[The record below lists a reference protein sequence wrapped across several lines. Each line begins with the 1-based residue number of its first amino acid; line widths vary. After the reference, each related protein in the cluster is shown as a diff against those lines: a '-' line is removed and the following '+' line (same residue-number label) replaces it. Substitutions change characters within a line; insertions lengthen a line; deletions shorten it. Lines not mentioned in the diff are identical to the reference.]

1 MSTPPEPDS
10 TSQPAL
16 PELSEASLARAV
28 VETVRSPLLVLDE
41 AMTVVH
47 ANPAFLS
54 TFELEEPDAV
64 GKPFFE
70 LSEGQ
75 WDKQRLRVTLGQ
87 ALREH
92 EEVRDLDLR
101 LELWGLGLRDLVLS
115 ARRVRLEGAE
125 QNLLLL
131 CVDDLTEHRALER
144 QTREY
149 ATKLERSNRDL
160 QDFAHAASHDLQ
172 EPLRKVRTYAHRLR
186 ERLSDE
192 VLDERSVGYLQRMDE
207 AVERMQDRIDDLLQ
221 LARVGRA
228 EPDARPV
235 SLNDIVSGVLAD
247 LEVAI
252 QETGA
257 RISVEPLPEV
267 VADPSQLGILFQN
280 LVANAIKF
288 RKPGEAP
295 SLRIRAREPSVDEHG
310 TSVRRIVV
318 EDDGIGFEQ
327 LYAERIFTP
336 FQRLHGRNEYEGSGV
351 GLALCRRIA
360 EHHDGWIT
368 AEGTPGEGSR
378 FTLALPL
385 PHNPEKSV

>member
-1 MSTPPEPDS
+1 MSTPSVPDS
-10 TSQPAL
+10 NSEPAP

-54 TFELEEPDAV
+54 TFGLEESDAV
-64 GKPFFE
+64 GKRFFE
-70 LSEGQ
+70 LADGQ
-75 WDKQRLRVTLGQ
+75 WDKQRLRVTLER

-92 EEVRDLDLR
+92 EEVRELDVS
-101 LELWGLGLRDLVLS
+101 LELRGLGLRDLVLS
-115 ARRVRLEGAE
+115 ARTVRLEGAE

-131 CVDDLTEHRALER
+131 SVDDLTEHRALER
-144 QTREY
+144 RTRDY
-149 ATKLERSNRDL
+149 AAKLERSNRDL

-186 ERLSDE
+186 DRLSDQA
-192 VLDERSVGYLQRMDE
+192 LDERSAGYLQRMVE
-207 AVERMQDRIDDLLQ
+207 AVERMQDRIDDLLR

-228 EPDARPV
+228 EPDPRPV
-235 SLNDIVSGVLAD
+235 SLNDVVSGVLAD

-257 RISVEPLPEV
+257 RISVEPLPDV

-295 SLRIRAREPSVDEHG
+295 LVRIRASEPRADEHG
-310 TSVRRIVV
+310 TMMRRLVV

-327 LYAERIFTP
+327 QYAERIFTP

-360 EHHDGWIT
+360 EHHNGWIT
-368 AEGTPGEGSR
+368 AEGVPGKGSR

-385 PHNPEKSV
+385 PHNPGNPV

>member
-1 MSTPPEPDS
+1 MSTPSEPDPN
-10 TSQPAL
+10 SQLTL
-16 PELSEASLARAV
+16 PELSAPLLARAV

-41 AMTVVH
+41 AMIVVH

-54 TFELEEPDAV
+54 TFGLEEPDAV

-70 LSEGQ
+70 LAGGQ
-75 WDKQRLRVTLGQ
+75 WDEQRLRVTLEQ

-92 EEVRDLDLR
+92 EEVRDLDLL
-101 LELWGLGLRDLVLS
+101 LELRGLGLRNLVLS
-115 ARRVRLEGAE
+115 ARRVQLEGAE

-131 CVDDLTEHRALER
+131 SVEDLTEHRALER
-144 QTREY
+144 QTRGY

-186 ERLSDE
+186 DRLGDE
-192 VLDERSVGYLQRMDE
+192 TLDERSLEYLQRMVE

-228 EPDARPV
+228 EPDPRPV
-235 SLNDIVSGVLAD
+235 SLNDIVSGVLGD

-280 LVANAIKF
+280 LISNAIKF

-295 SLRIRAREPSVDEHG
+295 SLRVWAHEPSVDEHG
-310 TSVRRIVV
+310 LTVWRIVV

-327 LYAERIFTP
+327 QYAEQIFTP

-360 EHHDGWIT
+360 EHHNGWIT
-368 AEGTPGEGSR
+368 AEGVPAEGSR
-378 FTLALPL
+378 FTLALTV
-385 PHNPEKSV
+385 PHNPERPA

>member
-1 MSTPPEPDS
+1 MSPPSVPDPNAH
-10 TSQPAL
+10 PAL
-16 PELSEASLARAV
+16 PELSEATLARAV

-47 ANPAFLS
+47 ANPAFLH
-54 TFELEEPDAV
+54 TFGLEVAETV
-64 GKPFFE
+64 GQPFFE
-70 LSEGQ
+70 LAEGQ
-75 WDKQRLRVTLGQ
+75 WDRQRLRSILEQ
-87 ALREH
+87 ALRER

-101 LELWGLGLRDLVLS
+101 LALRGLGFRALVLS
-115 ARRVRLEGAE
+115 ARRIRLEGAE

-131 CVDDLTEHRALER
+131 SMDDLTEHRMLER
-144 QTREY
+144 QARDY
-149 ATKLERSNRDL
+149 AAKLERSNRDL

-186 ERLSDE
+186 DRLSEE
-192 VLDERSVGYLQRMDE
+192 VLDERSVGYIHRMVE

-228 EPDARPV
+228 EPDPRPV
-235 SLNDIVSGVLAD
+235 SLNDIVSEVLAD

-252 QETGA
+252 QETDA
-257 RISVEPLPEV
+257 RVSVAPLPEV

-288 RKPGEAP
+288 RRDGEAP
-295 SLRIRAREPSVDEHG
+295 TVRILTLEPTVDEHG
-310 TSVRRIVV
+310 VTVRRIVV

-327 LYAERIFTP
+327 QYAERIFTP

-360 EHHDGWIT
+360 EHHNGWIT
-368 AEGTPGEGSR
+368 AEGMPGEGSR
-378 FTLALPL
+378 FTLALPM
-385 PHNPEKSV
+385 PHNPGKPQ